1 MVNYMK
7 SLFESFE
14 QTFLFVGNGKLML
27 SSDVLILPDNF
38 RANNGMYKKSTAEYL
53 ENSAETF
60 IFAL

>member
-27 SSDVLILPDNF
+27 SSDVLILPDI
-38 RANNGMYKKSTAEYL
+38 R
-53 ENSAETF
+53 
-60 IFAL
+60 